1 MDKTIILAIV
11 LIILYIISIIPL
23 IPGVIIIQWKN
34 IHIVTLIFYI
44 IIMSYDS
51 ICLIISIFILI
62 KKCCLGCLSFL
73 ILLLNYFIFIGVH
86 ISEIVCFVI
95 FIEKV
100 NYPCKKDET
109 GCPPGKECY
118 YYYYYYRRLISDSKS
133 EYDCDKLGEKYY
145 TGIITK
151 KEETLALVSIILS
164 FIFIIP
170 IFVCWH
176 KMFSERDYESCDCN
190 CDCSCCYSCIKKI
203 KEEKKVE
210 IKVDNQNIQKT
221 DNNDIKMNTD
231 IEIHPT
237 LPNSKEPIQEKNV

>member
-1 MDKTIILAIV
+1 MD
-11 LIILYIISIIPL
+11 LY
-23 IPGVIIIQWKN
+23 
-34 IHIVTLIFYI
+34 
-44 IIMSYDS
+44 
-51 ICLIISIFILI
+51 
-62 KKCCLGCLSFL
+62 
-73 ILLLNYFIFIGVH
+73 
-86 ISEIVCFVI
+86 
-95 FIEKV
+95 
-100 NYPCKKDET
+100 
-109 GCPPGKECY
+109 
-118 YYYYYYRRLISDSKS
+118 
-133 EYDCDKLGEKYY
+133 DKLV
-145 TGIITK
+145 T

-170 IFVCWH
+170 ICVCWH

-221 DNNDIKMNTD
+221 DNNNTD